1 MSSHSSMKNARAS
14 VAKVSTVIVV
24 SHILQN
30 ELFRNPIF
38 TNKWLY
44 AAVSQLVGWVVYDVF
59 VSGKHDF
66 KHSNPRVAAAMNT
79 VFKMGV
85 IFTVTRIASTG
96 MDGKVDLNEE
106 WVISTIKVLAGFAL
120 VELAADLL
128 PKWKGHEGTVKD
140 LAFVTAT
147 SVIPVLI
154 DGGKLNEKF
163 WMRTA
168 TVGAGFFVFD
178 EYLKGTLF

>member
-1 MSSHSSMKNARAS
+1 MTSPSSIKNARAS

-44 AAVSQLVGWVVYDVF
+44 AAVSQLIGWVVYDVF
-59 VSGKHDF
+59 VAGKQKFRHT
-66 KHSNPRVAAAMNT
+66 NPRVAAAMNT
-79 VFKMGV
+79 TFKMAV

-106 WVISTIKVLAGFAL
+106 WAMNTLKVLAGFAL
-120 VELAADLL
+120 VELGSDLL
-128 PKWKGHEGTVKD
+128 PRWKGHDGTVKD
-140 LAFVTAT
+140 LAFVAVT
-147 SVIPVLI
+147 SALPVLI
-154 DGGKLNEKF
+154 DGGKLDEKF
-163 WMRTA
+163 WTQAA

-178 EYLKGTLF
+178 EYLKGSLF

>member
-1 MSSHSSMKNARAS
+1 MSSPSSMKNARAS
-14 VAKVSTVIVV
+14 VAKVSTVIVI

-44 AAVSQLVGWVVYDVF
+44 SAVSQLVGWVIYDVF
-59 VSGKHDF
+59 VSNRVNL
-66 KHSNPRVAAAMNT
+66 KHSNPRIEAAMNT
-79 VFKMGV
+79 TFKMAV
-85 IFTVTRIASTG
+85 IFTITRIASTG
-96 MDGKVDLNEE
+96 MNGKVEINEE
-106 WVISTIKVLAGFAL
+106 WAINTAKVLAGFAL

-154 DGGKLNEKF
+154 DGGKLDEKF